1 MEEDGTELTVSA
13 VDGEGIRSSEA
24 ENRIFMQLHSGTSD
38 MQMLVAAQAL
48 GRFSI
53 FESVDILQNK
63 V

>member
-24 ENRIFMQLHSGTSD
+24 ENRIFMQLRSGMSD

>member
-13 VDGEGIRSSEA
+13 VDGGGVRSSEA
-24 ENRIFMQLHSGTSD
+24 ENRIFMQLRSGTSD

>member
-24 ENRIFMQLHSGTSD
+24 ENRIFMQLRSGASD
-38 MQMLVAAQAL
+38 MKILVNAL
-48 GRFSI
+48 ALWRFSI

>member
-24 ENRIFMQLHSGTSD
+24 ENGIFMQLRSGTSD

>member
-1 MEEDGTELTVSA
+1 MEEDGTELMVSA

-24 ENRIFMQLHSGTSD
+24 KNRIFMQLPSGASD
-38 MQMLVAAQAL
+38 MQMLAAAQAL

>member
-24 ENRIFMQLHSGTSD
+24 ENRIFMQLRSGTSD
-38 MQMLVAAQAL
+38 MQMLAAAQAL
-48 GRFSI
+48 GRFSA

>member
-1 MEEDGTELTVSA
+1 MVSA

-24 ENRIFMQLHSGTSD
+24 ENRIFMQLRSGTSD

>member
-24 ENRIFMQLHSGTSD
+24 ENRICMQLRSGTSD